1 VFRNKTHPIQQ
12 GKTMLPN
19 KIFSLAKLS
28 EELFHGEVSKSLKIN
43 ERKIVPRTHKDGSY
57 RFLYENSVKN
67 SPTGLLGTI
76 QLIDLNNNKDVV
88 AQANIYQKEKRHFE
102 IEFWNIGDNSF
113 YVNEALKNSLKSN
126 VNLEE
131 TENKYYSLCSKFNV
145 SPTFND
151 IYSEHISQERYMN
164 ALISD
169 AKNYGYHDLV
179 KNEIIPIL
187 HKSYN
192 DEKDFK
198 NDMAQVLSK
207 VDHSLDEILK
217 IDEGNMSAFQY
228 VCSNLFS
235 YMVNNQK
242 TNMTQAIYSKINSIT
257 SKGPASYMTKYGSSF
272 ESESDWE
279 D

>member
-1 VFRNKTHPIQQ
+1 
-12 GKTMLPN
+12 MLPN

>member
-1 VFRNKTHPIQQ
+1 
-12 GKTMLPN
+12 MLPN
-19 KIFSLAKLS
+19 KIFSLVKLS
-28 EELFHGEVSKSLKIN
+28 EDLFYGKVSDSLDIN
-43 ERKIVPRTHKDGSY
+43 PRKIVPRTNKDGSY
-57 RFLYENSVKN
+57 RFLFLNSVGN
-67 SPTGLLGTI
+67 SKTGLLGTI

-88 AQANIYQKEKRHFE
+88 AQANLYQKEKRYFE
-102 IEFWNIGDNSF
+102 IEFWSIEDNSF
-113 YVNEALKNSLKSN
+113 YVNETLKNDLKSS
-126 VNLEE
+126 VNINEVE
-131 TENKYYSLCSKFNV
+131 DQYYKLCSKFNV
-145 SPTFND
+145 SPSFD
-151 IYSEHISQERYMN
+151 AIYSDHISQERYMN

-187 HKSYN
+187 HKDYA

-217 IDEGNMSAFQY
+217 IDENNMSAFQY

-235 YMVNNQK
+235 YMINNQK

-272 ESESDWE
+272 ESDNEWE